1 VGGVP
6 EAMTNIKSGDLRH
19 RLKIEKRK
27 STIGTR
33 GQSLEEWVE
42 IGRMWAKI
50 TPMWGQELEVARR
63 RQENV
68 SVKII
73 TRKQLARD
81 MDSDYRLCHHDDIYN
96 VGFVS
101 EYSDELERNPTSRC
115 KRPQQDT

>member
-1 VGGVP
+1 
-6 EAMTNIKSGDLRH
+6 MTNLFSGDLRH

-50 TPMWGQELEVARR
+50 TPMWGRELEVARR

-101 EYSDELERNPTSRC
+101 EYSDELEDIHIVCSKTRV
-115 KRPQQDT
+115 